1 MKFFKMLPQFSYEK
15 GQERDNFLFVTYKYH
30 VQATNQKK
38 SLLTFLDYIDIYCYL
53 CKRKR

>member
-1 MKFFKMLPQFSYEK
+1 MLPQFSYEK